1 MLFTFSRA
9 CGPPFDDPKGR
20 WRRGGGTDQCPNYPK
35 VFNKASRSIEC
46 KGTREADW
54 HSCDPFKMTRDD
66 NRLVTSTSTDSLNLH
81 TEELREV
88 PENLISSLFFHKNN
102 ASSFSS
108 GALLK
113 ARGKIKLNVHEHL
126 IIYFDFDLKRKKIL
140 LLHRCSLTSNIL
152 TLVHLLL
159 SCSLLIVQDEFERI
173 MYIVSKIFFIII
185 PHLLYAVACVAVSN
199 LVVFLRKS
207 NPSSCLAAI
216 VS

>member
-66 NRLVTSTSTDSLNLH
+66 NRLVTITSTDSLNLH

-88 PENLISSLFFHKNN
+88 PENLISSLFFLQEQCFVIFKRCTLKSAGQDNSWHSRTKCTRT
-102 ASSFSS
+102 SDH
-108 GALLK
+108 LLWFWPK
-113 ARGKIKLNVHEHL
+113 EKENFIVAFTISPFYHGSKMLSIVQYTDAR
-126 IIYFDFDLKRKKIL
+126 
-140 LLHRCSLTSNIL
+140 SPL
-152 TLVHLLL
+152 TLLFTVNCPTWIWENH
-159 SCSLLIVQDEFERI
+159 VYR
-173 MYIVSKIFFIII
+173 
-185 PHLLYAVACVAVSN
+185 
-199 LVVFLRKS
+199 
-207 NPSSCLAAI
+207 
-216 VS
+216 